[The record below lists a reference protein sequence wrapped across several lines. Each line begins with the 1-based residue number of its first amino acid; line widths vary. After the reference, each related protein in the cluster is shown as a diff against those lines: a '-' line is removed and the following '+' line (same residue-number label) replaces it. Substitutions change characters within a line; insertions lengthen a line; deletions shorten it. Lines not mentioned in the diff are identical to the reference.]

1 MPDVPVPTR
10 ERIWREIQ
18 REYGS
23 GKEAIAVWCRTNVI
37 AAIPD
42 DEWQAMHAG
51 TCELC
56 GSVGRLYPC
65 GWRCENCKP
74 GRGRTD
80 A

>member
-1 MPDVPVPTR
+1 MPDVPVSTR
-10 ERIWREIQ
+10 ERVWREIQ
-18 REYGS
+18 REHGS
-23 GKEAIAVWCRTNVI
+23 RAGIGEWCRTNVI

-51 TCELC
+51 TCALC
-56 GSVGRLYPC
+56 ESPARLYPC

-74 GRGRTD
+74 GRERTD